1 MTKKYFG
8 TDGIRGKVGEHP
20 ITPEFIMR
28 LGYAAGRVLTAIDS
42 NLAPGAHPT
51 VLIGKDPRISGYMLE
66 AALEAGL
73 TAAGVDTLL
82 TGPMPTPAVAYL
94 TRALR
99 LQAGIVISASHNPYY
114 DNGIKFFSAEG
125 AKLGDEIEHAIEAE
139 LDKPMQVM
147 ESAKLGKARRLDD
160 AAGRY
165 VEFCKSTFPN
175 NMHLRGLKIVLDCA
189 NGATYHVAPPVF
201 HELGA
206 EVIAIGNQPN
216 GLNINLDVGSTHP
229 QALQKAVVAHKADL
243 GIAFDGDGDR
253 VMMVDS
259 LGNLL
264 DGDQLLYIIA
274 LSLYAKG
281 KLKGGVAGTL
291 MTNLALEHAL
301 AKHQIPFARAKVGDR
316 YVLELLNEKNWQL
329 GGENSGH
336 ILTLDK
342 HTSGDAIIAALQ
354 VLSALKQSGKTLLQ
368 MQAELVL
375 YPQVLIN
382 VSYQPK
388 VSQAK
393 ENQAKLDLNTPQIQN
408 AVQKAETEL
417 NGAGRVLLRASG
429 TEPKIRVMVEG
440 QDKKLVQKLAE
451 EIAEIVKQ
459 ATN

>member
-8 TDGIRGKVGEHP
+8 TDGIRGLVGQHP
-20 ITPEFIMR
+20 ITPEFVMR
-28 LGYAAGRVLTAIDS
+28 LGYAAGRVLAS
-42 NLAPGAHPT
+42 QAGSLAKGARPA
-51 VLIGKDPRISGYMLE
+51 VLIGKDTRISGYMLE

-73 TAAGVDTLL
+73 SAAGVDVLL

-99 LQAGIVISASHNPYY
+99 AQAGIVISASHNPYY
-114 DNGIKFFSAEG
+114 DNGIKFFSSLG
-125 AKLGDEIEHAIEAE
+125 AKLPDEIEHAIEAE

-147 ESAKLGKARRLDD
+147 ESANLGKARRIDD

-175 NMHLRGLKIVLDCA
+175 NMDLRGLKIVLDCA
-189 NGATYHVAPPVF
+189 HGATYHVAPDVF

-206 EVIAIGNQPN
+206 EIITIGNKPD
-216 GLNINLDVGSTHP
+216 GLNINEQVGSTHP
-229 QALQKAVVAHKADL
+229 QALQKAVVEHQADL

-253 VMMVDS
+253 VMMVDAS
-259 LGNLL
+259 GNLL

-274 LSLYAKG
+274 LGLYAKG

-301 AKHQIPFARAKVGDR
+301 QKQQIPFARAKVGDR
-316 YVLELLNEKNWQL
+316 YVLELLNEKNWKL

-342 HTSGDAIIAALQ
+342 TTSGDAIIAALQ
-354 VLSALKQSGKTLLQ
+354 VLLALKESGKTLNELSKS
-368 MQAELVL
+368 LVL

-382 VSYQPK
+382 VTTK
-388 VSQAK
+388 H
-393 ENQAKLDLNTPQIQN
+393 KLDLNNGAIIK
-408 AVQKAETEL
+408 AVQQAETTL
-417 NGAGRVLLRASG
+417 KNTGRVLLRASG

-440 QDKKLVQKLAE
+440 EDAALVQKLAE
-451 EIAEIVKQ
+451 DIAEVVKQ
-459 ATN
+459 QAQ

>member
-8 TDGIRGKVGEHP
+8 TDGIRGRVGEST
-20 ITPEFIMR
+20 ITPDFVMR
-28 LGYAAGRVLTAIDS
+28 LGYAAGKVLTSVNS
-42 NLAPGAHPT
+42 NLAKGAHPA
-51 VLIGKDPRISGYMLE
+51 VLIGKDTRISGYMLE

-73 TAAGVDTLL
+73 SAAGVDVLL

-99 LQAGIVISASHNPYY
+99 AQAGIVISASHNPYY
-114 DNGIKFFSAEG
+114 DNGIKFFSSEG
-125 AKLGDEIEHAIEAE
+125 AKLADDIEHAIEAE

-147 ESAKLGKARRLDD
+147 ESAKLGKARRIDD

-165 VEFCKSTFPN
+165 IEFCKSTFPN
-175 NMHLRGLKIVLDCA
+175 NMDLRGLKIVLDCA
-189 NGATYHVAPPVF
+189 HGATYHVAPNVF

-206 EVIAIGNQPN
+206 EIITIGNKPD
-216 GLNINLDVGSTHP
+216 GLNINEQVGSTHP
-229 QALQKAVVAHKADL
+229 QALQKAVLEYKADL

-253 VMMVDS
+253 VMMVDAN
-259 LGNLL
+259 GNLL

-274 LSLYAKG
+274 MGLYGKG
-281 KLKGGVAGTL
+281 KLQGGVAGTL

-301 AKHQIPFARAKVGDR
+301 KKHQIPFARAKVGDR
-316 YVLELLNEKNWQL
+316 YVLELLNDKHWKL

-354 VLSALKQSGKTLLQ
+354 VLQSLKLSGKTLVELG
-368 MQAELVL
+368 AGLVL

-382 VSYQPK
+382 VK
-388 VSQAK
+388 TAK
-393 ENQAKLDLNTPQIQN
+393 KIDLAHHVQIQ
-408 AVQKAETEL
+408 ASVKAAETEL
-417 NGAGRVLLRASG
+417 AGSGRVLLRASG

-440 QDKKLVQKLAE
+440 ENLIQVQTLAQS
-451 EIAEIVKQ
+451 IADVVTQ
-459 ATN
+459 ATS